1 MTNLPDERIG
11 LYQPAFSYTGIDFFA
26 PLFVKHSKHTR
37 ITQTRFE
44 CYGAVFVCLT
54 TRAVHFDLVG
64 DLSRGSF
71 FLIALISFMAKRGK
85 LKTTWADNDT
95 NFIGAEKDLSKLLN
109 DLNQTKIENSLINKG
124 VTWKR
129 NPPSSSWMGG
139 SWEYIAKLTK
149 RSLKSILKDSLV
161 YEESLRIFLID
172 AEFTLNSRS
181 LLPLSDDIIILD
193 ALTPNHFLIRTL
205 PLYFNPNIKY
215 KKIGSRIRWKGVDAL
230 SKTLWDRFVKEYLP
244 SLQI

>member
-11 LYQPAFSYTGIDFFA
+11 LYQPAFSYTGKDFFA
-26 PLFVKHSKHTR
+26 SLFVKHSKHTR

-85 LKTTWADNDT
+85 LKTTWADNGT

-149 RSLKSILKDSLV
+149 RSLKSILKDRLV

-193 ALTPNHFLIRTL
+193 ALTPSHFLIRTL

-215 KKIGSRIRWKGVDAL
+215 KKIGSRIRWKGVHAL
-230 SKTLWDRFVKEYLP
+230 SKTLWDRFVKEHLP